1 MRIKIV
7 AVSVILILGIASGI
21 YAQNAVKSSED
32 YQRNLRV
39 YARSMKYN
47 DAEAATNALY
57 NLVVMQP
64 RNDTLLISLA
74 RLYFDAQKFIP
85 SILVANDVL
94 SINPDNIAALEISA
108 IAKENIGAT
117 EKALEDFESLYLK
130 TEDLNTLYKI
140 GFLQYELQK
149 FTEAATTS
157 DILLAKDTVK
167 QIQLYFPKEDQSQQ
181 EVSMEASL
189 YNLKG
194 LINKEKGEKEKAE
207 ENFEKALELEPDF
220 FLAQKNMEALKEEE

>member
-47 DAEAATNALY
+47 DVETATNALY